1 MKTINLLGKA
11 RVRFPFFTFKDL
23 GTFCSYLLHAAS
35 RRAFMQQGHWVVI
48 PLITAL
54 PTRRLPKY
62 PYPEMQRQCACAH
75 FSLQV
80 KALEGEVTMA
90 N

>member
-1 MKTINLLGKA
+1 
-11 RVRFPFFTFKDL
+11 
-23 GTFCSYLLHAAS
+23 
-35 RRAFMQQGHWVVI
+35 MQQGHWVVI

-62 PYPEMQRQCACAH
+62 LYPEMQRQCACAH
-75 FSLQV
+75 LSLQV